1 MLKTIQLN
9 KKNIQSDKLRTFV
22 REQGLG
28 SKLLDDETL
37 LKSRRSL
44 VPDNT
49 KSDVW
54 LFGYGSLIWNPVI
67 EPIKKLKVKT
77 FGYRRRYCLKTQ
89 IGRGSKKFPG
99 LVLGLEN
106 GGSVTGQALK
116 INNKKIYEE
125 LDLVWRREMI
135 MGAYVPKMIKGY
147 TEEGKINMI
156 AFVINKNHENYI
168 KSLSEAETAYMIS
181 RAQGFLGT
189 ANEYLNKTRE
199 SLQSLGLNDN
209 YLKRLHN
216 RIKNKNFT

>member
-1 MLKTIQLN
+1 MLKQIQLN

-28 SKLLDDETL
+28 RKLLDDETL

-49 KSDVW
+49 KNDVW

-67 EPIKKLKVKT
+67 KPVKKLKVKS

-89 IGRGSKKFPG
+89 IGRGSKNFPG

-106 GGSVTGQALK
+106 GGSVTGEALK
-116 INNKKIYEE
+116 VNNKKIYEE
-125 LDLVWRREMI
+125 LELVWRREMI
-135 MGAYVPKMIKGY
+135 MGAYVPKMITGHTK
-147 TEEGKINMI
+147 EGKINMI
-156 AFVINKNHENYI
+156 AFIINKNHENYI
-168 KSLSEAETAYMIS
+168 ASLSEAETAYMIS

-189 ANEYLNKTRE
+189 AIEYLDKTRE
-199 SLQSLGLNDN
+199 SLQKLGLNDN
-209 YLKRLHN
+209 YLERLHN
-216 RIKNKNFT
+216 RIKNKNFS

>member
-1 MLKTIQLN
+1 MLKQIQLN

-49 KSDVW
+49 KNDVW

-67 EPIKKLKVKT
+67 KPVKKLKVKS
-77 FGYRRRYCLKTQ
+77 FGYRRRYCLKTH
-89 IGRGSKKFPG
+89 IGRGSKNFPG

-106 GGSVTGQALK
+106 GGSVTGEALK
-116 INNKKIYEE
+116 VNNKKIYEE
-125 LDLVWRREMI
+125 LELVWRREMI
-135 MGAYVPKMIKGY
+135 MGAYVPKMITGHTK
-147 TEEGKINMI
+147 EGKINMI
-156 AFVINKNHENYI
+156 AFIINKNHENYI
-168 KSLSEAETAYMIS
+168 ASLSEAETAYMIS

-189 ANEYLNKTRE
+189 AIEYLDKTRE
-199 SLQSLGLNDN
+199 SLQKLGLNDN
-209 YLKRLHN
+209 YLERLHN
-216 RIKNKNFT
+216 RIKNKNFL

>member
-1 MLKTIQLN
+1 MLKQIQLN

-28 SKLLDDETL
+28 RKLLDDETL

-49 KSDVW
+49 KNDVW

-67 EPIKKLKVKT
+67 KPVKKLKVKS

-89 IGRGSKKFPG
+89 IGRGSKNFPG

-106 GGSVTGQALK
+106 GGSVTGEALK
-116 INNKKIYEE
+116 VNNKKIYEE
-125 LDLVWRREMI
+125 LELVWRREMI
-135 MGAYVPKMIKGY
+135 MGAYVPKMITGRTK
-147 TEEGKINMI
+147 EGKINMI
-156 AFVINKNHENYI
+156 AFIINKNHENYI
-168 KSLSEAETAYMIS
+168 ASLSEAETAYMIS

-189 ANEYLNKTRE
+189 AIEYLDKTRE
-199 SLQSLGLNDN
+199 SLQKLGLNDN
-209 YLKRLHN
+209 YLERLHN
-216 RIKNKNFT
+216 RIKNKNFS